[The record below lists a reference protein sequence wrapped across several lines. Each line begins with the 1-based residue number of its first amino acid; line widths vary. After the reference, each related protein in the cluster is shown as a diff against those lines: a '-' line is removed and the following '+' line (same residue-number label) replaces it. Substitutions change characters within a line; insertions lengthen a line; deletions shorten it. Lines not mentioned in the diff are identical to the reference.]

1 MTDKTTLY
9 ALIERYFDADTTP
22 GEEKE
27 LLRMLLDSDPS
38 DPKVSEALAVMGY
51 ARMMK
56 KPSVE
61 KPRRQP
67 LRAMWRP
74 ALTVAA
80 SVAVVVLMI
89 AGLMMSRGDAFQTG
103 SYAYSGGERIENLQQ
118 IMSIV
123 ESQMSDMSEA
133 QSDMLNE
140 VSADLDDIRSAMN
153 ELNDEVL

>member
-9 ALIERYFDADTTP
+9 ALIERYFEADTTP

-51 ARMMK
+51 ARLMK
-56 KPSVE
+56 KPSAA
-61 KPRRQP
+61 KSRRQP
-67 LRAMWRP
+67 LKAMWRP

-80 SVAVVVLMI
+80 SVAVVVVLI
-89 AGLMMSRGDAFQTG
+89 AGVMVSRGDALQAG

-118 IMSIV
+118 ILSIV
-123 ESQMSDMSEA
+123 EGQMSDMSEA
-133 QSDMLNE
+133 QSDMFNE
-140 VSADLDDIRSAMN
+140 VTADLDDIRSAMN